1 MIPFRPRND
10 DLIFH
15 VLLEFEKYCGQKISD
30 AGKAQSTYLGTV
42 VTKFPSEAVN
52 LLAEYFSSMKDVK
65 HVLNLQVKAQNYAKA
80 GSIIAKRA
88 LDLPREHERLNM
100 LQEASRIFGIGR
112 DAIFQ
117 KTCTDEYLEL
127 LLEQERLRR
136 AYGPDVMTKTSSVIE
151 TIFNVLCYAAV
162 KMRESRKLL
171 AEGEKIAKK
180 FKVPDK
186 RLWHTKIRAFAATD
200 QWTNLRSLAESKTK
214 PPIGFKYFALAVIK
228 KQQPAVEV
236 LRYIDKVTDSEERY
250 DLFCEAKF
258 WKRAVEEAQKMSDVN
273 RIMHVRTVCNV
284 PEIQQLCEKH
294 ATMM

>member
-1 MIPFRPRND
+1 M
-10 DLIFH
+10 
-15 VLLEFEKYCGQKISD
+15 LEFEKYCGQNIQD
-30 AGKAQSTYLGTV
+30 APKAQSQYLGTV
-42 VTKFPSEAVN
+42 VTKFPPEAVN
-52 LLAEYFSSMKDVK
+52 LLAEYFSSMNDVK
-65 HVLNLQVKAQNYAKA
+65 HVMNLQVKAQNYAVA
-80 GSIIAKRA
+80 GSILAKRA
-88 LDLPREHERLNM
+88 LDLPTEHQRLNM
-100 LQEASRIFGIGR
+100 LQEASRVFGIGR

-136 AYGPDVMTKTSSVIE
+136 AFGPDVTTKTSSVTE

-171 AEGEKIAKK
+171 AEAEKIAKK

-228 KQQPAVEV
+228 RQQSIVEI
-236 LRYIDKVTDSEERY
+236 LRYIEKVADSEERY
-250 DLFCEAKF
+250 DLFIEAKL
-258 WKRAVEEAQKMSDVN
+258 WKQAVEEAKKMQDVN
-273 RIMHVRTVCNV
+273 RIMHIRTVCNV
-284 PEIQQLCEKH
+284 PEIQRLCETY
-294 ATMM
+294 ASAM